1 MIRHIV
7 FWKFLEEAEGA
18 HREENL
24 RLAKGML
31 EGLKSEI
38 PEILHLEVGVD
49 VTRTP
54 ASFDLALNSLF
65 RDVESLAAYQAHP
78 AHMKVVEF
86 LRKVQS
92 ARAVADY
99 VTDYVVEAP

>member
-7 FWKFLEEAEGA
+7 FWKFLEQAEGA

-24 RLAKGML
+24 RLAKGLL
-31 EGLKSEI
+31 EGLKGEI
-38 PEILHLEVGVD
+38 PEILELEVGID
-49 VTRTP
+49 ITRIP
-54 ASFDLALNSLF
+54 ASFDLVLNSLF

-78 AHMKVVEF
+78 AHLKVVEF

-92 ARAVADY
+92 TRAVTDY
-99 VTDYVVEAP
+99 LTDYVVENP

>member
-7 FWKFLEEAEGA
+7 FWKFLEQAEGA

-24 RLAKGML
+24 RLAKGLL
-31 EGLKSEI
+31 EGLKGEI
-38 PEILHLEVGVD
+38 PEILELEVGID
-49 VTRTP
+49 ITRIP
-54 ASFDLALNSLF
+54 ASFDLVLNSLF

-78 AHMKVVEF
+78 AHLKVVEF

-92 ARAVADY
+92 ARAVTDY
-99 VTDYVVEAP
+99 LTDYVVENP